1 MVADLDSV
9 LSCAVQSWVFFR
21 FVLIW
26 EFLLLLFGCF
36 YFVV

>member
-1 MVADLDSV
+1 MVAVLDSV
-9 LSCAVQSWVFFR
+9 LNCAVQSWVVFR

-26 EFLLLLFGCF
+26 EFLLLFGCF